1 MSLHLPKSSYAMTSH
16 LSRSV
21 KTKSLS
27 TSPLNENVTMTKNL
41 TKNSLSANV
50 MTTNYCLPLS
60 RVSLTKS
67 YRW

>member
-21 KTKSLS
+21 MTKSLS

-67 YRW
+67 CRW

>member
-16 LSRSV
+16 QSRSV
-21 KTKSLS
+21 MTKSLS

>member
-21 KTKSLS
+21 MTKSLS

-50 MTTNYCLPLS
+50 MTTNCCLPLS